1 LPASFAAAFRQ
12 RVVDAEARAVDAA
25 RTQAELAAVRQY
37 EERLRTITDNVPVLI
52 GYMLR
57 KKFRVEAVPE
67 GAAPAPRT
75 GAQKLGRLAGN
86 LLFWGG
92 ILGILFMVVVV
103 LNFKGKI

>member
-1 LPASFAAAFRQ
+1 MTDLSYILETVLLLASPF
-12 RVVDAEARAVDAA
+12 
-25 RTQAELAAVRQY
+25 
-37 EERLRTITDNVPVLI
+37 VPVMI

-57 KKFRVEAVPE
+57 KKFRAGAVPE

-92 ILGILFMVVVV
+92 ILGILFMIVVV